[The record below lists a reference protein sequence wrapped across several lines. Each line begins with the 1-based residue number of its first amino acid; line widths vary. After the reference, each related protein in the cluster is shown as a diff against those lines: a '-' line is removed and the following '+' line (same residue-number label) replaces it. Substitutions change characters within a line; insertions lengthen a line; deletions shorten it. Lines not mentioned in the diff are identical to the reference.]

1 MIARAHPGS
10 APPLSVAEVR
20 VDRPT
25 DASVFP
31 HHADAI
37 PPGTLDAGAYQLRF
51 AWTRADLHA
60 VQALRYRVFN
70 QELGEGLTGADESG
84 RDEDERDPWF
94 HHLMIQHRESGE
106 VVGTYRLQTA
116 VMAAT
121 RFGFYSA
128 TLFELG
134 AIPGSI
140 LADAVEIGRACVA
153 MEHRSGRVLRLL
165 WKGLARYVQ
174 WNSKRY
180 LFGCCS
186 LAGTAPAIA
195 SDAWRALHA
204 RNALHDRVLVRPRPE
219 VSALVDDGRYRPL
232 VDAATLVTPLP
243 PLFDGY
249 LALGAKVCGAPAT
262 DRDFGTTDFLVLLD
276 IHELDQRTYQSLFG

>member
-1 MIARAHPGS
+1 MIARSVSESFAPRVS
-10 APPLSVAEVR
+10 AAAPISVH
-20 VDRPT
+20 VDLP
-25 DASVFP
+25 VFP
-31 HHADAI
+31 HHADSI
-37 PPGTLDAGAYQLRF
+37 PPGVLEAGAYELRF
-51 AWTRADLHA
+51 AWTRHDLHA
-60 VQALRYRVFN
+60 VQALRFRVFN
-70 QELGEGLTGADESG
+70 EELGEGLTTAHATG

-94 HHLMIQHRESGE
+94 HHLMICHRATGA

-134 AIPGSI
+134 AIPGAI
-140 LADAVEIGRACVA
+140 LDGSVEIGRACVDPA
-153 MEHRSGRVLRLL
+153 HRSGRVLRLL
-165 WKGLARYVQ
+165 WRGLARYVQ

-186 LAGTAPAIA
+186 IPGTAPAVA

-204 RNALHDRVLVRPRPE
+204 RSAMHDRVLVKPRAQ
-219 VSALVDDGRYRPL
+219 VSALADDGRHRPL
-232 VDAATLVTPLP
+232 ITAESVPTSLP

-262 DRDFGTTDFLVLLD
+262 DQAFGTTDFLVLLD
-276 IHELDQRTYQSLFG
+276 VHALDQRTYQSLFS